1 MNGGETRQ
9 GRPPNQR
16 PAPLPAIRRDWTCL
30 ASALLITLLLCTV
43 LAIGSIWL
51 YTLSH
56 RPM

>member
-1 MNGGETRQ
+1 MDA
-9 GRPPNQR
+9 PNNR

-30 ASALLITLLLCTV
+30 VSALLIALMLCAV

-56 RPM
+56 HAM